1 MVVVCDLRHL
11 LFDRVEAVAS
21 LVNRT
26 FAVCHDDVFETHRN
40 QQADNGDS
48 GCRGNNFDFIQF
60 LSNQFQRID
69 DTGQCDHGCSMLIIV
84 ENRNITAF
92 L

>member
-48 GCRGNNFDFIQF
+48 GC
-60 LSNQFQRID
+60 
-69 DTGQCDHGCSMLIIV
+69 TGS
-84 ENRNITAF
+84 
-92 L
+92 